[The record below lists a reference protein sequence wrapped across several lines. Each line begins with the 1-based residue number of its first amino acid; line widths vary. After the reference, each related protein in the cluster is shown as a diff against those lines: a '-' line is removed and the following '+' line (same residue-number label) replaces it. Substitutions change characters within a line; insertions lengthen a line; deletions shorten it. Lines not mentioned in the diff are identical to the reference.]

1 MKKKLGSKFSG
12 VKIGP
17 KTMFFYH
24 FLKFSLLVF
33 LEITYSGSLQQHLT
47 CSRGKV
53 HEKKFGDP
61 NLGLILCFFCYFLR
75 FGLLIFFEIAYS
87 DNTLQQCLT
96 TSRSKIHEKKFSIQ
110 IWVKLVK
117 IGSKIKFFCHF
128 F

>member
-24 FLKFSLLVF
+24 FLKFSWLVF

-61 NLGLILCFFCYFLR
+61 NLGLILCFLLFSQVWVINFL
-75 FGLLIFFEIAYS
+75 
-87 DNTLQQCLT
+87 
-96 TSRSKIHEKKFSIQ
+96 
-110 IWVKLVK
+110 
-117 IGSKIKFFCHF
+117 
-128 F
+128 

>member
-24 FLKFSLLVF
+24 FLKFSWLVF
-33 LEITYSGSLQQHLT
+33 LEITYSGSLQHLT

-61 NLGLILCFFCYFLR
+61 NLGLILCFFAIFS
-75 FGLLIFFEIAYS
+75 GLGY
-87 DNTLQQCLT
+87 
-96 TSRSKIHEKKFSIQ
+96 
-110 IWVKLVK
+110 
-117 IGSKIKFFCHF
+117 
-128 F
+128 